1 MKRIPEERLETL
13 TEREYLLNFGVSKEE
28 FDRMLATLE
37 TAYRTEHK
45 REPRFRKITIKD
57 RLIFTLRYRQEYRS
71 MESIAKEYEVCVDT
85 IENNIHWVE
94 QILLNEDLIQASVTC
109 VYRLN

>member
-45 REPRFRKITIKD
+45 REPRFRKNHDK
-57 RLIFTLRYRQEYRS
+57 R
-71 MESIAKEYEVCVDT
+71 
-85 IENNIHWVE
+85 
-94 QILLNEDLIQASVTC
+94 
-109 VYRLN
+109 

>member
-1 MKRIPEERLETL
+1 
-13 TEREYLLNFGVSKEE
+13 
-28 FDRMLATLE
+28 
-37 TAYRTEHK
+37 
-45 REPRFRKITIKD
+45 
-57 RLIFTLRYRQEYRS
+57 